1 MVKSPAFTEL
11 SLVAQYRVPNPIVK
25 KRAPTTCTTQPI
37 QSNPTRQFIPC
48 PCHHTNSRTM
58 KQSDS
63 VGYGIIIPGSS
74 HLDCMRKKSRSIIHF
89 PKRFALST
97 LFKIT
102 SSFQFRLS
110 CLCTIRG
117 QNLYYFSCYFRYL
130 LNKKSS

>member
-63 VGYGIIIPGSS
+63 TGYGILNSR
-74 HLDCMRKKSRSIIHF
+74 LKSFGLHESKIAFDYTLSETLCSFNPLPIHKFLQISVQLFMLIYLYEDRIFITF
-89 PKRFALST
+89 PVIFDIS
-97 LFKIT
+97 
-102 SSFQFRLS
+102 
-110 CLCTIRG
+110 
-117 QNLYYFSCYFRYL
+117 
-130 LNKKSS
+130 